1 MANEIRL
8 QRLGLIHQRD
18 RAQPHSEF
26 GGIKGHAD
34 GQLPHRG
41 QAVQIKCRQLPQ
53 ARDLFVLDAGG
64 VEFIRLR
71 LGQPHGD
78 VIEQNQAH
86 LRIEQRQ
93 HQVSSA
99 AIPLH
104 GRPGVETDERNSL
117 TRPRRSQQA
126 LAVRSLASTSQPK
139 NAASNWKASTMKVG
153 HPGRAISGAWIAGR
167 KTFRWGR
174 RCGHQ
179 RQELPGPLPA
189 WMQRIAMKRNRQ
201 RVHAVPK
208 GRRFVAAQTI
218 ADSDKASAQAH
229 LLDNPRM
236 NGSAFGLGRNRTFCL
251 RMAHGS
257 GRPGVSRANS
267 RLRWRAIQ

>member
-18 RAQPHSEF
+18 RAQPRSEF

-34 GQLPHRG
+34 GQVAHRG
-41 QAVQIKCRQLPQ
+41 QAVQIEGRQLPQ
-53 ARDLFVLDAGG
+53 ARELLVLDAGG

-71 LGQPHGD
+71 LGQSHGD
-78 VIEQNQAH
+78 VIEQYQAH

-93 HQVSSA
+93 HQASSA
-99 AIPLH
+99 AISLP
-104 GRPGVETDERNSL
+104 GRPGVEVDERNSL
-117 TRPRRSQQA
+117 TRPRRSQHA
-126 LAVRSLASTSQPK
+126 LAVWSLASTSQPK
-139 NAASNWKASTMKVG
+139 NAESNWKAST
-153 HPGRAISGAWIAGR
+153 GRSGTWDVLSAAHGSPAARLSGR
-167 KTFRWGR
+167 GR

-189 WMQRIAMKRNRQ
+189 WMQRIAMRRNRQ

-251 RMAHGS
+251 RMAPGS
-257 GRPGVSRANS
+257 GRPGVSGANS
-267 RLRWRAIQ
+267 RLRWRAPQ